1 MDSQWPHAGADNRF
15 SHFRPTDALSLP
27 LNPTEKET
35 QMKSILMPTAFALVL
50 AAGLIP
56 APVQAAGCLKGAAIG
71 GVAGHLAGHHAL
83 LGAGAGCAIGHH
95 EANKHARER
104 AEEDRASGGTS
115 GSGYSDPA
123 ASSRQ

>member
-1 MDSQWPHAGADNRF
+1 MNSQWPHADADNRF

-71 GVAGHLAGHHAL
+71 GVAGTLRVTTL
-83 LGAGAGCAIGHH
+83 C
-95 EANKHARER
+95 
-104 AEEDRASGGTS
+104 
-115 GSGYSDPA
+115 
-123 ASSRQ
+123 